1 MLDKETRLQALRE
14 FTDCFYHVWSWK
26 LDRFFNVIRSDCPHE
41 SLIRSVFLRD
51 GRRDAMENHMNTSGM
66 PVCCTVSS
74 TLSWVMA
81 FETESGE
88 VTGIYIKGPFFTG
101 SPDAREKPSRY
112 LSMQLTKD
120 VEDTL
125 LEVLKQLPI
134 LSASAATRLAQML
147 HYCVQGETIA
157 PDQIAFYSSQ
167 PKRGKASG
175 KVEAD
180 QFTKTSGRWN
190 AEQELLEKVRRGDM
204 SVRDVLA
211 RMQPSHTV
219 SMTAN
224 KDSLD
229 NLRQNIHLLLTLV
242 SRAAV
247 EGGLPQRTS
256 FSLCTQYR
264 KQLNACTSAAE
275 LAILSNEMIQDYV
288 SRVHKM
294 KRFASCSSQIR
305 LCCEYID
312 THPEEK
318 LTLEMLA
325 DKAGYTSYHLSRKFK
340 QEMNCSII
348 DYIQR
353 SKLER
358 AKYLLVNTQTTVDE
372 ISDCL
377 GFGTRSYFTSVFKKH
392 TGQTPSDYRR
402 EHGLI

>member
-1 MLDKETRLQALRE
+1 MLDKEIRLQALRE
-14 FTDCFYHVWSWK
+14 FADCFYHVWSWR
-26 LDRFFNVIRSDCPHE
+26 LDRFFNVIQSDCPHE

-51 GRRDAMENHMNTSGM
+51 GRRDAIEAHMNTSGM
-66 PVCCTVSS
+66 PMCCTVSS
-74 TLSWVMA
+74 ALSWVMA

-101 SPDAREKPSRY
+101 NPDTKGKPSRY

-120 VEDTL
+120 MEDAL
-125 LEVLKQLPI
+125 QEAMGELPV
-134 LSASAATRLAQML
+134 LSASATTRLALML
-147 HYCVQGETIA
+147 HYCVREERLE
-157 PDQIAFYSSQ
+157 PRQIAFFASH
-167 PKRGKASG
+167 PKRAKSRGT
-175 KVEAD
+175 VEAD

-190 AEQELLEKVRRGDM
+190 AEQELLEKIRRGDLNV
-204 SVRDVLA
+204 STVLA

-229 NLRQNIHLLLTLV
+229 NLKLNIHLLLTLV

-256 FSLCTQYR
+256 FSLCTEYR
-264 KQLNACTSAAE
+264 KKLNQCGSAAE
-275 LAILSNEMIQDYV
+275 LAMLSNEMINDYTA
-288 SRVHKM
+288 RVHKM
-294 KRFASCSSQIR
+294 KQFAFCSSQIR

-340 QEMNCSII
+340 QEMKCSII
-348 DYIQR
+348 DYIQL

-358 AKYLLVNTQTTVDE
+358 AKYLLVNTQNTVDE
-372 ISDCL
+372 ISDSL

-392 TGQTPSDYRR
+392 TGQTPSGYRK
-402 EHGLI
+402 EHSLV

>member
-14 FTDCFYHVWSWK
+14 FTDCFYHVWSWR
-26 LDRFFNVIRSDCPHE
+26 LDRFFNVLQSDCPHE

-51 GRRDAMENHMNTSGM
+51 GRRDAIEAHMNTSGM

-74 TLSWVMA
+74 ALSWVMA

-101 SPDAREKPSRY
+101 NPDAREKPSRY

-125 LEVLKQLPI
+125 QEALEQLPI
-134 LSASAATRLAQML
+134 LSASATTRLAQML
-147 HYCVQGETIA
+147 HYCVRGEKIG
-157 PDQIAFYSSQ
+157 PSQIAFYSSQ
-167 PKRGKASG
+167 PKRGKAKG

-219 SMTAN
+219 SITAN

-229 NLRQNIHLLLTLV
+229 NLKLNIHLLLTLV

-264 KQLNACTSAAE
+264 KQLNQCASAAE
-275 LAILSNEMIQDYV
+275 LAILSNEMILDYV

-294 KRFASCSSQIR
+294 KQFAHMSSQIR

-340 QEMNCSII
+340 QEMHCSII
-348 DYIQR
+348 DYIQQ

-372 ISDCL
+372 ISDSL

-392 TGQTPSDYRR
+392 TGQTPSDYRK
-402 EHGLI
+402 EHSLV